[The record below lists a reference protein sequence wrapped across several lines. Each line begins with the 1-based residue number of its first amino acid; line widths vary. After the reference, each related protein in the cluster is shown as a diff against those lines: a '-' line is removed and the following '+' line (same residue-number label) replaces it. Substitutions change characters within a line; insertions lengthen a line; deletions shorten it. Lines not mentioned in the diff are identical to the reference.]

1 MSSPYN
7 IDEKEQNKTKQN
19 TIAGQAH
26 YLCGICMFLQC
37 QHGFSL
43 GALFFMHA
51 PKMCMWGEL
60 AIYTVPVWMTV
71 DVNECALG

>member
-51 PKMCMWGEL
+51 PKMCM
-60 AIYTVPVWMTV
+60 
-71 DVNECALG
+71 